1 MFVQVIR
8 GRVSDPDR
16 FGAQLRRW
24 QTDLAPGALGWLGS
38 TAGVTEDGQALAV
51 ARFES
56 PEAAQRN
63 GDRPE
68 QTAWWDETAALFSG
82 DPVFH
87 DSTSVEVD
95 LAGDPDRAGFVQV
108 MEGRTSDPE
117 RARRLLAEDPTDWRS
132 YRPEI
137 LGTLS
142 LEHDGDA
149 WTMVMYFS
157 SEAAAREGEQ
167 REAPPESQAVMKEL
181 GTLML
186 GEPTFYDLKEPWM
199 SAPS

>member
-1 MFVQVIR
+1 MFGQVIR

-16 FGAQLRRW
+16 LHAQLRRW
-24 QTDLAPGALGWLGS
+24 ESELAAGAAGWLGT
-38 TAGVTEDGQALAV
+38 TAGVTADGEAIAV

-56 PEAAQRN
+56 PEAAQQN
-63 GDRPE
+63 SSRPE
-68 QTAWWDETAALFSG
+68 QTAWWEETAALFTEE
-82 DPVFH
+82 PVFH

-95 LAGDPDRAGFVQV
+95 LAGDPDEAGFVQV
-108 MEGRTSDPE
+108 MSGRSSDPE
-117 RARRLLAEDPTDWRS
+117 RARELIRSDPTDWRS

-157 SEAAAREGEQ
+157 SEEAAREGEKK
-167 REAPPESQAVMKEL
+167 EPPEESQVVMKEL
-181 GTLML
+181 GTLMI
-186 GEPTFYDLKEPWM
+186 GEPSFYDLKDPWM